1 VRELTSDLLP
11 SRLAGASLRQLRTS
25 SESEDRTDASQPSR
39 DHFVSSPMPFT
50 ARTEDEE
57 ETIGHQ
63 RSESRPLLSPA
74 TSSFS
79 NRSQDVPRESP
90 SKLRS
95 AIKHLRPARAGLK
108 RRPTAVRIME
118 PGENQGQRF
127 GYSHDGPPLHD
138 VNKATNLG
146 ERTPLIKSGVKPDI
160 RRTAEDVAKS
170 MQVEVGLGRMVELG
184 LPLIMS
190 VQLRDSEEEW

>member
-1 VRELTSDLLP
+1 
-11 SRLAGASLRQLRTS
+11 
-25 SESEDRTDASQPSR
+25 
-39 DHFVSSPMPFT
+39 MPFT
-50 ARTEDEE
+50 AYVEDEE
-57 ETIGHQ
+57 EAIGYQ

-74 TSSFS
+74 ASSFS
-79 NRSQDVPRESP
+79 HRSQDAPRGSP

-95 AIKHLRPARAGLK
+95 AMNHLRPVRAGLK

-118 PGENQGQRF
+118 PNENQGQRF

-138 VNKATNLG
+138 VNKATTNLG

-190 VQLRDSEEEW
+190 VQRLWYMVKLMNRSHEISRSIFKFRRMGCLEAVGPAVRDRSTLVYSY

>member
-1 VRELTSDLLP
+1 
-11 SRLAGASLRQLRTS
+11 
-25 SESEDRTDASQPSR
+25 
-39 DHFVSSPMPFT
+39 MPFT
-50 ARTEDEE
+50 AHIEDEE
-57 ETIGHQ
+57 EAIGHQ

-74 TSSFS
+74 ASSFS
-79 NRSQDVPRESP
+79 HRSQDPPRGSP

-95 AIKHLRPARAGLK
+95 AMNHLRPVRAGLK

-118 PGENQGQRF
+118 PDENQGQRF

-138 VNKATNLG
+138 VNKATTNLG

-160 RRTAEDVAKS
+160 RRTAEDVANS

-190 VQLRDSEEEW
+190 VQLPYLDERADEQIS